1 MICLPIEDTIKRFY
15 FIFFT
20 KISLLEFKSEMENTI
35 YITAVFMV
43 IVGFSLLWVPSL
55 LFMRSTVIK
64 ENVFKEFT
72 KRNIHKQLR
81 DKCSDSEVRWVL
93 YHLKETDYRP
103 TMNRSEIETKI
114 LEVLSAQ
121 TSQWEF
127 ASDAD
132 RNNVSPIMKQICTQS
147 YDRVVDELESNCTI
161 QELQKI
167 FDYITVD
174 KKEQVNISK
183 LDLVEDIVMI
193 KRSKLELNVTHLV
206 DKFCIERKLEALSM
220 ELMAG
225 CSGGRIKKLFD
236 KLVNKKGVY
245 DVSCDQC
252 VEKPEFVEA
261 VVDVKR
267 RYYHQVRLEPL
278 VKELC
283 IEPELKTLKK
293 KLTVNCSGVNIK
305 DILNELVDE
314 SSCDHCVE
322 KAHFIDALINLK
334 RLQFY
339 EINVNPLILK
349 YCPETSDD

>member
-1 MICLPIEDTIKRFY
+1 MSGQDLVIRPA
-15 FIFFT
+15 
-20 KISLLEFKSEMENTI
+20 SSEMENKI
-35 YITAVFMV
+35 YIVAGFMV
-43 IVGFSLLWVPSL
+43 FAGLSALWLPSL
-55 LFMRSTVIK
+55 FFMHGTVIK
-64 ENVFKEFT
+64 ENVFKEYT

-93 YHLKETDYRP
+93 YHLKETDYR
-103 TMNRSEIETKI
+103 TNINRSEIETKI
-114 LEVLSAQ
+114 LEVLRAQ

-127 ASDAD
+127 ASDDD
-132 RNNVSPIMKQICTQS
+132 RNNVSPMMKKICTQN
-147 YDRVVDELESNCTI
+147 YDRVVNELESNCTI

-174 KKEQVNISK
+174 KNEQVSISK
-183 LDLVEDIVMI
+183 LDLIEDIVMI
-193 KRSKLELNVTHLV
+193 KRSKLELNMTHLV

-220 ELMAG
+220 ELMAS
-225 CSGGRIKKLFD
+225 CSGGRIKKLFN

-278 VKELC
+278 LKELC
-283 IEPELKTLKK
+283 IEPELTTLKK
-293 KLTVNCSGVNIK
+293 KLTVNCSGANIK
-305 DILNELVDE
+305 NILNELVDK
-314 SSCDHCVE
+314 SICNHCVE